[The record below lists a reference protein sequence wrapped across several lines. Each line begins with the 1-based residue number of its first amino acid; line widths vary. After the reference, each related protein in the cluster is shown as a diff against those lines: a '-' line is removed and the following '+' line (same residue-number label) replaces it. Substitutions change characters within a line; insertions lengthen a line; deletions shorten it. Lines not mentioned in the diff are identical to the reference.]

1 MSISVAADAWRP
13 ATACLFLLQLHMCQ
27 GLADLYRLYVPNC
40 TACLPACL
48 SLLQLH
54 MCQGLA
60 DLYRQLGRGEDA
72 GRMELELAKHSDE
85 VCGAADVALVKVGIP
100 RYGLAYRGSA

>member
-1 MSISVAADAWRP
+1 
-13 ATACLFLLQLHMCQ
+13 
-27 GLADLYRLYVPNC
+27 
-40 TACLPACL
+40 
-48 SLLQLH
+48 

-85 VCGAADVALVKVGIP
+85 VCGAADVALVKV
-100 RYGLAYRGSA
+100 RSCLRRGRRTASRLYQEE